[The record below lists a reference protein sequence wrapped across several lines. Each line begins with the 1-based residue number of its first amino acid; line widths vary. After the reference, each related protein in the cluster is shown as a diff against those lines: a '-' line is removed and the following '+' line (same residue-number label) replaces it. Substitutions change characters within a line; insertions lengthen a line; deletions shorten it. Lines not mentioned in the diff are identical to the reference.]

1 MNKFYIA
8 RAEEIKAD
16 YNEHGFALTELLE
29 GSHDGSIHNYKGFLK
44 AGAEIVPELYKDK
57 VVIYMFGKGK
67 GYVADQNG
75 VNSIEEEISF
85 YFPAFDKN
93 PYRIHAFEDM
103 EFIKSIV
110 TMDDYDWED
119 YSKSHVRLPYF
130 RPLSKCP
137 RYDQDCKGPHTTSW
151 HVLNPKQLGHV
162 ILGVV
167 RAVGEGTDEK
177 GHPTVAQWNYSI
189 DNAEFELSVDHQ
201 EPVIQRGG
209 DFSFVPAG
217 PDHSLIAR
225 PGKEVFYVWYEHYTR
240 ERDFMVTLAKGDKLE
255 DKLKH

>member
-110 TMDDYDWED
+110 TMDD
-119 YSKSHVRLPYF
+119 
-130 RPLSKCP
+130 
-137 RYDQDCKGPHTTSW
+137 
-151 HVLNPKQLGHV
+151 
-162 ILGVV
+162 
-167 RAVGEGTDEK
+167 
-177 GHPTVAQWNYSI
+177 
-189 DNAEFELSVDHQ
+189 
-201 EPVIQRGG
+201 
-209 DFSFVPAG
+209 
-217 PDHSLIAR
+217 
-225 PGKEVFYVWYEHYTR
+225 
-240 ERDFMVTLAKGDKLE
+240 
-255 DKLKH
+255 